1 MIDNTL
7 GHLDLN
13 LIRLF
18 VTLVESKTLT
28 AAAERGGMT
37 RSNVSRRLKAL
48 EQHMGAQL
56 MRRTTRHVELTEAG
70 RLLYAHG
77 VRMLDEL
84 QAAGTSIDSL
94 GQTVRG
100 DVRIRLPTGLGH
112 LYLAQ
117 VLLEFARQYPA
128 ISLRVLINDYIGD
141 LVSAEVDV
149 ALKITSQPPD
159 DHVARRICAVGWT
172 LCAAP
177 DFLARHGA
185 PASAEALAGCD
196 LISPASLGRRF
207 DLKLKMAGTQLM
219 LRVAPRIQSGDYPFL
234 VETVTGGLGVAL
246 LPRYAVWRQ
255 IARGELVAVL
265 PEYEPEGV
273 GDSIYMLT
281 APNRFPTLA
290 TRTLMDFMRAR
301 LEREAG
307 NWAGRGEEEAEEA
320 KEAEGTAAASGA
332 GTGSAQDSRRPGGGP
347 PAGPLTADPS
357 S

>member
-1 MIDNTL
+1 MIDNNPSF
-7 GHLDLN
+7 DLN

-18 VTLVESKTLT
+18 VTLVESRTLT
-28 AAAERGGMT
+28 AAAARGGMT

-94 GQTVRG
+94 GHSVRG

-141 LVSAEVDV
+141 LISAEVDV
-149 ALKITSQPPD
+149 ALKITSLPPE
-159 DHVARRICAVGWT
+159 DHVARKICAVGWC
-172 LCAAP
+172 LCASPA
-177 DFLARHGA
+177 FLAEHG
-185 PASAEALAGCD
+185 PVSRAEDLAHCD
-196 LISPASLGRRF
+196 LIAPASLGRRF
-207 DLKLKMAGTQLM
+207 DLKLKLAGTPLI

-234 VETVTGGLGVAL
+234 FESMLTGLGVAL
-246 LPRYAVWRQ
+246 LPRYAVWQQ
-255 IARGELVAVL
+255 IGRGEVVEVL

-290 TRTLMDFMRAR
+290 TRTLMDFIRAR
-301 LEREAG
+301 LESQAGNWGGREAG
-307 NWAGRGEEEAEEA
+307 AEVD
-320 KEAEGTAAASGA
+320 AA
-332 GTGSAQDSRRPGGGP
+332 RR
-347 PAGPLTADPS
+347 
-357 S
+357 

>member
-112 LYLAQ
+112 LYMAQ

-149 ALKITSQPPD
+149 ALKITSQPPE
-159 DHVARRICAVGWT
+159 DHVARRICAVGWC
-172 LCAAP
+172 LCASPA
-177 DFLARHGA
+177 FLARHG
-185 PASAEALAGCD
+185 PVTSAAALASRD
-196 LISPASLGRRF
+196 LIAPASLGRRF
-207 DLKLKMAGTQLM
+207 ELKLKTADTPLM

-234 VETVTGGLGVAL
+234 VEAVMGGLGVAL

-255 IARGELVAVL
+255 IARGELAEVL
-265 PEYEPEGV
+265 PGYEPEGV
-273 GDSIYMLT
+273 GDSVYMLT

-301 LEREAG
+301 LESEAG
-307 NWAGRGEEEAEEA
+307 SWAGR
-320 KEAEGTAAASGA
+320 AEGENEGSEESAGA
-332 GTGSAQDSRRPGGGP
+332 RTGPGE
-347 PAGPLTADPS
+347 
-357 S
+357 